1 MATLQ
6 SKNVNIVLDSN
17 NDVDLYDEQIDN
29 NKSLSEQ
36 NAKDIKTLRGL
47 INNNGSEITLVKGQ
61 IQNIQNATPVL
72 TKADA
77 NKLRQ
82 DIDKVTQVA
91 NSNKTNLTNLTNT
104 VTNNTKVIN
113 NTQSNITNLTT
124 IVKQIDNATT
134 GGLYTGGG
142 SGGSSSG
149 YAKEI
154 NDLKNRLTT
163 DEGNIS
169 TADAKVNA
177 NTTSI
182 NNLSS
187 QFNNLNSTLSGQIT
201 TINNKN
207 NAQDTRLNNLENKFN
222 GLNTQING
230 SSGSGGT
237 VSVQTQIINVKSDVD
252 KLKNATIPSIQ
263 NLSSNAYNKVVNL
276 QSYVTNTIERNLTDV
291 TNRVTDTENDIT
303 TINNNVTTVQNQAN
317 TNKTNI
323 TNNANAIQRIQT
335 KIRANVQD
343 KTIASGGSA
352 TINYDS
358 SMDLYSMQIKVLVL
372 DNVSG
377 SRTVNKYINSEGI
390 ATLAYNSKNSITIY
404 NDADTQLSFKIIV
417 SL

>member
-1 MATLQ
+1 MQLQ
-6 SKNVNIVLDSN
+6 VVYI
-17 NDVDLYDEQIDN
+17 
-29 NKSLSEQ
+29 
-36 NAKDIKTLRGL
+36 
-47 INNNGSEITLVKGQ
+47 
-61 IQNIQNATPVL
+61 
-72 TKADA
+72 
-77 NKLRQ
+77 
-82 DIDKVTQVA
+82 QVA
-91 NSNKTNLTNLTNT
+91 
-104 VTNNTKVIN
+104 
-113 NTQSNITNLTT
+113 
-124 IVKQIDNATT
+124 
-134 GGLYTGGG
+134 
-142 SGGSSSG
+142 
-149 YAKEI
+149 
-154 NDLKNRLTT
+154 
-163 DEGNIS
+163 
-169 TADAKVNA
+169 
-177 NTTSI
+177 
-182 NNLSS
+182 S